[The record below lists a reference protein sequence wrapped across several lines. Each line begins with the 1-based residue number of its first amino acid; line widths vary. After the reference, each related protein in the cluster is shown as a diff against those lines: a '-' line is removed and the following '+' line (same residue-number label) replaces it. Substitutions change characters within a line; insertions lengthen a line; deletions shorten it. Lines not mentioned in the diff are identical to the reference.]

1 MSHVRV
7 RESIRGSCVLSNLIV
22 SLCVH
27 ARYSLAASKC
37 SFYPPLSPI
46 ETPHDEFRPS
56 RFCHGTLTPPRPPP
70 QHIST
75 THH

>member
-27 ARYSLAASKC
+27 ARYSLAGSKY

-46 ETPHDEFRPS
+46 ETPHDELRPS
-56 RFCHGTLTPPRPPP
+56 ILPRHFNPPP
-70 QHIST
+70 AHIST
-75 THH
+75 RRIIK